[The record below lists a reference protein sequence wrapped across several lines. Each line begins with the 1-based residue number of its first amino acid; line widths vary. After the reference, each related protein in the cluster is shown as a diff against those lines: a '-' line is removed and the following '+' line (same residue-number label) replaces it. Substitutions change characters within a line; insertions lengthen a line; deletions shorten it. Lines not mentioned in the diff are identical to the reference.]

1 MTPRLSLS
9 VLFDNTTLI
18 DRYFIGKPGLSLLIE
33 TEGRRIL
40 FDTGVG
46 LILEY
51 ELIPDRV
58 LPAVVVLIDKQ
69 GGDIYASP
77 DTLEVVRGS
86 GYTRKEDVKR
96 SFSFTEFSFPIRGYS
111 CCKKNL

>member
-18 DRYFIGKPGLSLLIE
+18 DRYFIGEPGLSLLIE

-51 ELIPDRV
+51 
-58 LPAVVVLIDKQ
+58 
-69 GGDIYASP
+69 
-77 DTLEVVRGS
+77 
-86 GYTRKEDVKR
+86 
-96 SFSFTEFSFPIRGYS
+96 
-111 CCKKNL
+111 